1 MTALN
6 FVKYIFGLKLLKVD
20 LIIWDEVPMQDRFC
34 QEAVD
39 LTLKDIR
46 NSNHPF
52 GGVTVVFG
60 GDFQQ
65 ILPVVPKGGREQ
77 TVGQSIQRSRLWTHI
92 QVLHL
97 KQNMRLDSATEEER
111 QFAQWLLDVGHG
123 QPTVTDADGS
133 ITLPQNMKCGAN
145 SEHLI
150 NSVYPG
156 ISVLNTSDDNDAYF
170 LERTILT
177 GRNDDMEEMNKEIL
191 DRIPGESR
199 IYRSADTVVTE
210 QGADGEFNYPTEYL
224 NSINVSGMP
233 PSKLELK
240 IGVPIMVLR
249 NIDPAQGL
257 CNGTRAVV
265 TQFSSKVLEVRIL
278 GGDFAGKT
286 AFIPRIKLISSSVD
300 LPFKLCRTQFPVRVA
315 MVMTINKS
323 QGQSVKNVG
332 LDLRTAVFTH
342 GQLYVALSRCTSSNR
357 IKVLFPDGS
366 DNTVT
371 KNIVYP
377 EILID

>member
-1 MTALN
+1 
-6 FVKYIFGLKLLKVD
+6 
-20 LIIWDEVPMQDRFC
+20 MQDRFC

-46 NSNHPF
+46 NNNRPF

-77 TVGQSIQRSRLWTHI
+77 TVGQSIQRSRLWAHI

-97 KQNMRLDSATEEER
+97 KKNMRLDDATEEER

-123 QPTVTDADGS
+123 RPTVTNDDTS
-133 ITLPQNMKCGAN
+133 ITLPQNMRCGDK

-150 NSVYPG
+150 NAVYPG
-156 ISVLNTSDDNDAYF
+156 INVLDTSDNNDEYF
-170 LERTILT
+170 LDRTILT
-177 GRNDDMEEMNKEIL
+177 GRNSDMDEMNKEIL
-191 DRIPGESR
+191 DRVPGDSR
-199 IYRSADTVVTE
+199 IYLSADTVKTE
-210 QGADGEFNYPTEYL
+210 GGADGNFQYPVEYL

-233 PSKLELK
+233 LHKLELK

-249 NIDPAQGL
+249 NLDPAQGL
-257 CNGTRAVV
+257 CNGTRAVI
-265 TQFSSKVLEVRIL
+265 TQFKSRVLEVRIL

-286 AFIPRIKLISSSVD
+286 AFIPRITITPSASE
-300 LPFKLCRTQFPVRVA
+300 LPFKLCRRQFPVRIA
-315 MVMTINKS
+315 MVMTINKA

-332 LDLRTAVFTH
+332 LDLRSAVFTH
-342 GQLYVALSRCTSSNR
+342 GQLYVALSRCTTSDH
-357 IKVLFPDGS
+357 IKVLFPEGS
-366 DNTVT
+366 ESTVT
-371 KNIVYP
+371 RNIVFL

>member
-1 MTALN
+1 
-6 FVKYIFGLKLLKVD
+6 
-20 LIIWDEVPMQDRFC
+20 MQDRFC

-39 LTLKDIR
+39 ITLKDIR
-46 NSNHPF
+46 NNDRPF

-77 TVGQSIQRSRLWTHI
+77 TVGQSIQRSRLWANI

-97 KQNMRLDSATEEER
+97 KKNMRLNDATEEER

-123 QPTVTDADGS
+123 RRNVTNADTT
-133 ITLPQNMKCGAN
+133 ITLPQNMRCGDN
-145 SEHLI
+145 TEHLI
-150 NSVYPG
+150 NAVYPG
-156 ISVLNTSDDNDAYF
+156 IGVLDTSDNNDEYF

-177 GRNDDMEEMNKEIL
+177 GRNDDMEEMNKQIL

-199 IYRSADTVVTE
+199 IYRSADSVQTE
-210 QGADGEFNYPTEYL
+210 QGVDGTYNYPTEYL

-233 PSKLELK
+233 LHRLELK

-249 NIDPAQGL
+249 NIDPSEGL

-265 TQFSSKVLEVRIL
+265 TQFSSRVLEVRIL

-286 AFIPRIKLISSSVD
+286 AFIPRINITPSTVD
-300 LPFKLCRTQFPVRVA
+300 LPFKLSRRQFPVRIA

-342 GQLYVALSRCTSSNR
+342 GQLYVALSRCTSSHR
-357 IKVLFPDGS
+357 IQVLFPEGS
-366 DNTVT
+366 ETTIT
-371 KNIVYP
+371 KNIVFP